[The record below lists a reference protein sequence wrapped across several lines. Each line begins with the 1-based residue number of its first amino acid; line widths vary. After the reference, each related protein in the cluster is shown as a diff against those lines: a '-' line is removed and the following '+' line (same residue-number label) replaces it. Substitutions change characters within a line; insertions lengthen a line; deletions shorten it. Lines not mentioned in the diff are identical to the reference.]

1 MKLKKIELKNFYQFK
16 DFTLDLTYPMGHPK
30 EGQPLDKVCFIGQ
43 SGTGKT
49 TLLKL
54 IRNSLCDLFN
64 EFNNTFPIPEQPCTI
79 EFEYELEGINFDYY
93 ALANIGIKG
102 DIAFGYSYY
111 PKIES
116 EKIAL
121 NNLLNKIKAQRK
133 IQYIYYPAEMS
144 YNNIPP
150 DFETEDQILIDF
162 DKIQGNSALHFVL
175 NKIKIYRE
183 QYLNFLLQLDN
194 RINKDNS
201 IDYNKERKKWSDEN
215 ENPVEDLAKNCLDK
229 LLNKFHLKTKTEF
242 DDINKINLHVVNLT
256 TSQVIPFSSL
266 STGTKQ
272 IICTS
277 IPLFYLKEQKEAII
291 LFDEPERSLYP
302 DIQSEIID
310 VYTSMAEGSQFFFAT
325 HSAIILSNFEPWE
338 IVELKFDEQDS
349 ENIVRDKYYRGE
361 NHVDNYF
368 IDPRYMRWDTIY
380 QKVYDFLPDGNS
392 KERTPK
398 LIELAMLEEKLKKMK
413 SEKADKDLI
422 DKTWEEYK
430 KLAEK
435 IGWETE

>member
-54 IRNSLCDLFN
+54 IKYSIDDLFS
-64 EFNNTFPIPEQPCTI
+64 EQHKSFQFPNNPCKI
-79 EFEYELEGINFDYY
+79 EFEFDFKDSNFIYHGPSNQGQRIEGQFTTSHFKSKQNINEKKDIQYY
-93 ALANIGIKG
+93 LVDAVANQKT
-102 DIAFGYSYY
+102 
-111 PKIES
+111 
-116 EKIAL
+116 
-121 NNLLNKIKAQRK
+121 
-133 IQYIYYPAEMS
+133 QYIYYPAEMTYIRNAS
-144 YNNIPP
+144 IENTSKIR
-150 DFETEDQILIDF
+150 IDF
-162 DKIQGNSALHFVL
+162 DKLQGASGLNFVL
-175 NKIKIYRE
+175 DKIKIYRE
-183 QYLNFLLQLDN
+183 YYLDFLLKLDN
-194 RINKDNS
+194 RIQRDNS
-201 IDYNKERKKWSDEN
+201 IDYNQERKKWSDEN

-229 LLNKFHLKTKTEF
+229 LLNRFHLKTKTEF
-242 DDINKINLHVVNLT
+242 DDINKIDLQVVNLNT
-256 TSQVIPFSSL
+256 NQEIPFHNL

-272 IICTS
+272 IICTA
-277 IPLFYLKEQKEAII
+277 IPLYMKHPDEAII

-310 VYTSMAEGSQFFFAT
+310 VYTSLAEGSQFFFAT